1 MKFIQQAYKGNNE
14 WWTYLV
20 SLIILFFG
28 WQFIG
33 VIPLVGTAFFYAEDS
48 NEFII
53 SANDNFASLG
63 MDSNLYLFLMIL
75 SFLGGLI
82 SLFFGV
88 KFIHKRNIVS
98 LITSRAKVDWNR
110 FLYAFVLWASIG
122 VSMIAIGYFVSPEDF
137 VWNFKPLSF
146 FILLVISFLFLP
158 IQTSMEEL
166 LFRGYLMQGLG
177 IATVNKN
184 FWVILIYIFIC
195 MFSIFGLNQLF
206 EIDILSNFLI
216 LIGFGFIYILLNQL
230 NIIEKLVLTN
240 FSIVMFKFLNRCLTP
255 LIITS
260 VIFGLLHGLNPEVEK
275 LGWISMVYYIGTG
288 LVLGI
293 FTLMDE
299 GTELALGFHAA
310 NNIVAAVL
318 VTANWTVFQ
327 TDALLI
333 DTSEPSVGWEM
344 FVPVLILYPLVLYVF
359 SKKYGWTNWQEK
371 LLGSVQKPIE
381 LDEDKFIA

>member
-1 MKFIQQAYKGNNE
+1 MKFIQQAYKGNNK
-14 WWTYLV
+14 WWAYLV
-20 SLIILFFG
+20 TIVILLFG

-33 VIPLVGTAFFYAEDS
+33 VLPLFGVAFYYADDAA
-48 NEFII
+48 EFMN
-53 SANDNFASLG
+53 SANENFATLG
-63 MDSNLYLFLMIL
+63 IDSNLYLLLVII
-75 SFLGGLI
+75 SFLGGLL
-82 SLFFGV
+82 SLFLGV
-88 KFIHKRNIVS
+88 KRIHKRKIIT
-98 LITSRAKVDWNR
+98 LITSRDKVDWHR
-110 FLYAFVLWASIG
+110 FFYAFSLWAVIG
-122 VSMIAIGYFVSPEDF
+122 VFMISIGYFMSPEDY
-137 VWNFKPLSF
+137 VWNFKPLPF
-146 FILLVISFLFLP
+146 FLLVVISFLFLP

-310 NNIVAAVL
+310 NNIIAAVF
-318 VTANWTVFQ
+318 VTTNWTVFQ
-327 TDALLI
+327 TEALLI

-344 FVPVLILYPLVLYVF
+344 FVPVLILYPLVLVIF
-359 SKKYGWTNWQEK
+359 SKKYGWTNWKEK
-371 LLGSVQKPIE
+371 LMGTIRKPIALKE
-381 LDEDKFIA
+381 EEFIA